1 MFIVCKVDI
10 PQIGIIY
17 DRLWGFHP
25 EVTSPKEWMVLGCS
39 GGEPERGSQEEGA
52 AFLEEVTGS
61 LGLKTVAV
69 KR

>member
-1 MFIVCKVDI
+1 MD
-10 PQIGIIY
+10 G
-17 DRLWGFHP
+17 
-25 EVTSPKEWMVLGCS
+25 S